1 MTKEISFL
9 GIDVP
14 DADRL
19 DGMGLLELRGL
30 LIWLKEVFWM
40 DKFYRKAG
48 YNSEYKT
55 AFIQWMQCGKG
66 NPWFVFRNAG
76 FK

>member
-14 DADRL
+14 NADRL

-30 LIWLKEVFWM
+30 LI
-40 DKFYRKAG
+40 
-48 YNSEYKT
+48 
-55 AFIQWMQCGKG
+55 
-66 NPWFVFRNAG
+66 
-76 FK
+76 